1 LLPNIL
7 PYFNIL
13 SKWQASLTTHITLIF
28 FSSSSWKLLH
38 CDHSFTY
45 LHGFSTTKS

>member
-28 FSSSSWKLLH
+28 FSSSS
-38 CDHSFTY
+38 
-45 LHGFSTTKS
+45 